1 MRVVLA
7 IYVAFLSV
15 ALIGCTGT
23 GITTPL
29 PAPTPTPTQS
39 PSPTP
44 APTASPTP
52 SPTPAPTPGP
62 IIGSFLY
69 DVGITPGGL
78 SGLSTFQIDPQTHLI
93 SALTG
98 STFNAAFPVNVDPV
112 ALIGLAADKT
122 GRFLLTAFNTNPAV
136 GPIVQ
141 SYRRNSDGSFTNVT
155 NMTLPV
161 SGLVAATMDPQNRFF
176 YIAALERVPVV
187 YVLSL
192 DPISGA
198 LTLTS
203 TVTLSVAPA
212 PQDVSSP
219 SAITTNSSGNFLYV
233 TISPGPGPSPV
244 IVGLAVQADGSLTPT
259 GNIEI
264 APGVNDPNA
273 VFANDSNVYV
283 GDKHVGVFAFSI
295 NSTSGALTPVAGSP
309 FITNSANVLAFAQL
323 GNFLYV
329 GTNSLQSISGV
340 LDPATVFAFQI
351 QSGGGLVPVTGSP
364 FQPAFNAQC
373 LTIQGSFL
381 YVGDQSNIQ
390 GFAIDALTGKL
401 TSVFSQPTAVSNR
414 GCVALP

>member
-29 PAPTPTPTQS
+29 PTPTPTPTQS
-39 PSPTP
+39 PAPTP
-44 APTASPTP
+44 TPSPTASPTP
-52 SPTPAPTPGP
+52 SPTPTPTPVP
-62 IIGSFLY
+62 ITGSFLY
-69 DVGITPGGL
+69 DVGITPSVS
-78 SGLSTFQIDPQTHLI
+78 SGLRTFQIDPQTHLI
-93 SALTG
+93 TALTG
-98 STFNAAFPVNVDPV
+98 STFNAAFPIDVDPFE
-112 ALIGLAADKT
+112 LIGPAADKT
-122 GRFLLTAFNTNPAV
+122 GQFLLTAFHTNPDAA
-136 GPIVQ
+136 PMVQ

-161 SGLVAATMDPQNRFF
+161 SALLAATMDPQNRFF
-176 YIAALERVPVV
+176 YIAALEVVPVV

-212 PQDVSSP
+212 SQDVSTP
-219 SAITTNSSGNFLYV
+219 SAITTNSTGNFLYV
-233 TISPGPGPSPV
+233 TVAGSIINV
-244 IVGLAVQADGSLTPT
+244 VVGVEVHADGSLTPT
-259 GNIEI
+259 SNIEI
-264 APGVNDPNA
+264 GPGVNDPNA

-283 GDKHVGVFAFSI
+283 GDKHVGIFAYSI
-295 NSTSGALTPVAGSP
+295 NPTTGALTPVTGSP
-309 FITNSANVLAFAQL
+309 FITNSENVLAFAQL
-323 GNFLYV
+323 GNFFYV
-329 GTNSLQSISGV
+329 GSNSPQSITGV
-340 LDPATVFAFQI
+340 LDPATLFAFQI
-351 QSGGGLVPVTGSP
+351 QSGGGLVSIPGSP

-381 YVGDQSNIQ
+381 YVGDRSNIQ

-401 TSVFSQPTAVSNR
+401 TSVFSQPTTESNR

>member
-29 PAPTPTPTQS
+29 PPPTPTPTQS

-52 SPTPAPTPGP
+52 SPTPAPTPVP

-93 SALTG
+93 TALTG
-98 STFNAAFPVNVDPV
+98 STFNAAFPVNVEPA

-136 GPIVQ
+136 GPMVQ

-161 SGLVAATMDPQNRFF
+161 SGLIAATMDPQNRFF

-212 PQDVSSP
+212 PQDVSTP

-233 TISPGPGPSPV
+233 TISSGFSPV
-244 IVGLAVQADGSLTPT
+244 IVGLAVHADGSLTPT

-283 GDKHVGVFAFSI
+283 GDQHVGVFAFSI

-340 LDPATVFAFQI
+340 LDPATVFAFEI

-401 TSVFSQPTAVSNR
+401 TSVFSQPTSVSNR